1 MKKTNYAPNVVP
13 TASVAVNKSR
23 IKLYE
28 KGVDMPTYYLQKG
41 QEFQLEIFNPT
52 SHVIL
57 TKIIL
62 NGKAIS
68 QGGLVLNPG
77 QRVFLDRYLDV
88 PKKFLFDTYEVSNTS
103 EVKKAIESN
112 GDIKIEF
119 YKEQEEIKI
128 LPYQQQPWLGLT
140 TYTTNGFGFGNINNT
155 GAGTPPDFLTTKTS
169 GSAVNTSGSNSM
181 TNYSS
186 NISGSLG
193 LVGSCGL
200 DSLKSLS
207 DDFTPK
213 NTLKRKLV
221 RSAKTIETG
230 RVEVGSDSSQTFKY
244 VNKKFE
250 WFPFHTI
257 EYKLLPTSQKI
268 NTVDD
273 LNVKVYCVN
282 CGHKLAKTDKFCGQC
297 GTKK

>member
-52 SHVIL
+52 PHVIL

-62 NGKAIS
+62 NSKAIS

-140 TYTTNGFGFGNINNT
+140 TYTTNGIYNGSINST
-155 GAGTPPDFLTTKTS
+155 VAGTPQDLL
-169 GSAVNTSGSNSM
+169 

-186 NISGSLG
+186 NIYGSLD

-213 NTLKRKLV
+213 HTLKRKLV

-250 WFPFHTI
+250 YFPFHTI
-257 EYKLLPTSQKI
+257 EYKLLPVSQKI

>member
-1 MKKTNYAPNVVP
+1 MINEFKKKKKKLDEIDIKNFRKVRCPDCESVFENDTIALNNNVCTKCGYHFSMTPEMRINLICDPNTFEVININIGEPNPINFPDYLEKKKDIMRKTNTKEA
-13 TASVAVNKSR
+13 AVA
-23 IKLYE
+23 
-28 KGVDMPTYYLQKG
+28 
-41 QEFQLEIFNPT
+41 
-52 SHVIL
+52 
-57 TKIIL
+57 
-62 NGKAIS
+62 
-68 QGGLVLNPG
+68 
-77 QRVFLDRYLDV
+77 
-88 PKKFLFDTYEVSNTS
+88 
-103 EVKKAIESN
+103 
-112 GDIKIEF
+112 
-119 YKEQEEIKI
+119 
-128 LPYQQQPWLGLT
+128 
-140 TYTTNGFGFGNINNT
+140 GFGNINNT